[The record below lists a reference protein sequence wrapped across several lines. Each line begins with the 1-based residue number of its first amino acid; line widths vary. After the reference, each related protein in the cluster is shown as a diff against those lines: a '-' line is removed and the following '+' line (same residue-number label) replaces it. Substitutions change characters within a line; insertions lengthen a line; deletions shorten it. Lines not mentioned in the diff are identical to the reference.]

1 MWEHEWLQPAPGRR
15 LNSLILI
22 VQQTFHLRFFDLRFK
37 PRIHVQWWWGGRSS
51 ATAAVNVEVD
61 ITIETP
67 KSENDWYLSVLQA
80 VKTPGFSKMMGQ
92 KWQNVRNA
100 VISRTLDQVINYPDN
115 PTC

>member
-1 MWEHEWLQPAPGRR
+1 MYSFR
-15 LNSLILI
+15 
-22 VQQTFHLRFFDLRFK
+22 
-37 PRIHVQWWWGGRSS
+37 WWWGGRSS

-67 KSENDWYLSVLQA
+67 ESENDWYLSVLQA

-100 VISRTLDQVINYPDN
+100 VDSDY
-115 PTC
+115 